1 MARREGLTEELARCV
16 GDYESE
22 QFTPAER
29 VAIRYAEL
37 LAANHKAID
46 EELFAELGEHFTEE
60 QILELG
66 WAAAAFIGFGRLID
80 SYGCLPEAHAAS
92 AR

>member
-16 GDYESE
+16 NDYESDR
-22 QFTPAER
+22 FTPRER
-29 VAIRYAEL
+29 VAVRYAEL

-46 EELFAELGEHFTEE
+46 EDLFAELGCHFSEE

-80 SYGCLPEAHAAS
+80 TFGCMPEAHATP
-92 AR
+92 

>member
-1 MARREGLTEELARCV
+1 LARREGLTEELAHCV

-22 QFTPAER
+22 QFTPGER

-46 EELFAELGEHFTEE
+46 DELFARLRGEFTDAEVLDLTLCLAVYLGLGRS
-60 QILELG
+60 LEVLG
-66 WAAAAFIGFGRLID
+66 ID
-80 SYGCLPEAHAAS
+80 ESCALDV
-92 AR
+92 